1 FLLIIYPTTAA
12 AAQRLC
18 LSSRAVKRL
27 RQRKYPD
34 YGKKKNWQPE
44 PVGADKV
51 LQVVKP
57 GAPLGIARGFGHGGM
72 RGQQTV
78 IAHAEDLIPAR
89 HWQRDRQDQQPL
101 FPVSVS
107 KKEHDSGNAA
117 IQSKFGAH
125 QPAQPRPK
133 SQDVGRKVKVLRAI
147 SIACPPQQQ

>member
-1 FLLIIYPTTAA
+1 MIYPTTAA

-89 HWQRDRQDQQPL
+89 HRSEEHTSELQSRFDLVCRL
-101 FPVSVS
+101 LLE
-107 KKEHDSGNAA
+107 KKKKNS
-117 IQSKFGAH
+117 
-125 QPAQPRPK
+125 R
-133 SQDVGRKVKVLRAI
+133 RTTY
-147 SIACPPQQQ
+147 PQ